1 MVSPHFCAWQKAP
14 ERLHPGWG
22 PSCLC
27 SVAATGPGEGQGSPC
42 SGEAVGWAARWD
54 LLGGCQLGLV
64 HAPFLSLPF
73 SPSQPSPSLSHIQ
86 RGGYFR
92 FCVASQPA
100 ELGGGVTVTGT
111 RHSEWEPAPKQPR
124 AQTPWGREGVSSS
137 PSLRPMLPEPDPREA
152 VWLQGDPPT
161 SPSWGARAWT
171 AALTPHWVSL
181 CSALVQPSSQPGSP
195 APGPPAQMDLEHPPQ
210 PLFGTPASLPKKEP
224 PGYEE
229 AVSQQPRQQVKG
241 IPLGQ
246 PGASL
251 IGQRGLSERLSWAG
265 LRRARLR
272 APVLDSHLFFL
283 FLSHRKML
291 PRASRWM
298 TCLTS

>member
-1 MVSPHFCAWQKAP
+1 MSPHFCAWQKAP

-124 AQTPWGREGVSSS
+124 AQTRAPPSAPCCLNQTLGRQSGCRGTLPHRLPGVHGPGLLPS
-137 PSLRPMLPEPDPREA
+137 PHTGSLSALLLCSLRPSLVLQLPA
-152 VWLQGDPPT
+152 
-161 SPSWGARAWT
+161 
-171 AALTPHWVSL
+171 H
-181 CSALVQPSSQPGSP
+181 
-195 APGPPAQMDLEHPPQ
+195 
-210 PLFGTPASLPKKEP
+210 
-224 PGYEE
+224 
-229 AVSQQPRQQVKG
+229 QPRWTWSTHHSPFLG
-241 IPLGQ
+241 PLR
-246 PGASL
+246 L
-251 IGQRGLSERLSWAG
+251 CQRRS
-265 LRRARLR
+265 
-272 APVLDSHLFFL
+272 
-283 FLSHRKML
+283 
-291 PRASRWM
+291 PRAMRKP
-298 TCLTS
+298 